1 MPYAKDRIASAI
13 LLCFAIGVFIASGNF
28 RFESSIFPRMV
39 SLIMAISS
47 IMMFL
52 RTVSFNKDLE
62 PQAAKDPNVDSPF
75 FRNPVNFFIAS
86 FGFIIY
92 LVAIGI
98 LGYFVSTAIMIV
110 SIVLLLGF
118 RDYRMIAISGA
129 AFMLL
134 VYVVFRLIFERPLP
148 RGLFF

>member
-1 MPYAKDRIASAI
+1 
-13 LLCFAIGVFIASGNF
+13 
-28 RFESSIFPRMV
+28 
-39 SLIMAISS
+39 MAISS